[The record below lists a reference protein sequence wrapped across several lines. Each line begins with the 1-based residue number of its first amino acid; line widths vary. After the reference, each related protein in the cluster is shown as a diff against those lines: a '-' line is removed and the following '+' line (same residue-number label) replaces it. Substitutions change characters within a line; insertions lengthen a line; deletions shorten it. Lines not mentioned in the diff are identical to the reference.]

1 MKDSDINMKAKKI
14 RHIRSKLFLW
24 YKKKNVRSLAQ
35 ADINNVLKVWEGMGY
50 YAPARNLYQ
59 AAKTVVEKHDG
70 KYSLE
75 GFEIASKQ
83 LMVGW
88 SGIY

>member
-1 MKDSDINMKAKKI
+1 MLQQTHVNTVLPFYRAF
-14 RHIRSKLFLW
+14 FLQFP
-24 YKKKNVRSLAQ
+24 NVRSLAQ